1 MRVYRREIM
10 KSRTSSAVMIA
21 LGALILV
28 LFSYAR
34 PKPVP
39 NLQLEPLQSQID
51 AIRKQFPGD
60 MAVYMRNLKTGEQI
74 AMDADSVYET
84 FSVIKI
90 AIMAEVMH
98 QAESGKFSLDDRI
111 ILKASDERLPS
122 GVLYT
127 MQPGLNPTVRDLITL
142 MIIISDNAATDL
154 LADKVGRPKVTE
166 YMHALGL
173 QNTSIKFSDL
183 DWDRTWLGSLDP
195 SYRTATGDQTVGF
208 PFSRYTET
216 QVESAFRHTIYD
228 AGIYFGHSTARE
240 IGELLA
246 MIQDRKLVSQAA
258 SQFMLETLEK
268 QQVDNRFPKYLRD
281 VTIAHK
287 TGDGQPFIANDA
299 GLLFVKEQPIVLVVF
314 TGHHRGGTESL
325 HDAIARVAALAAGH
339 YGAALTP
346 DFKRE

>member
-1 MRVYRREIM
+1 M
-10 KSRTSSAVMIA
+10 K
-21 LGALILV
+21 
-28 LFSYAR
+28 
-34 PKPVP
+34 
-39 NLQLEPLQSQID
+39 NLNT
-51 AIRKQFPGD
+51 K
-60 MAVYMRNLKTGEQI
+60 EQI
-74 AMDADSVYET
+74 AIDADSVYET

-111 ILKASDERLPS
+111 VLKASDERLPS
-122 GVLYT
+122 GVLYA
-127 MQPGLNPTVRDLITL
+127 MQPGLNPTVRDLVTL

-154 LADKVGRPKVTE
+154 LADKVGRDKVTE

-173 QNTSIKFSDL
+173 KNTSIKFSDL

-195 SYRTATGDQTVGF
+195 SYRTATGDQTVAF
-208 PFSRYTET
+208 PFNRYTES
-216 QVESAFRHTIYD
+216 QVESAFGHTIYD

-240 IGELLA
+240 IGELLG
-246 MIQDRKLVSQAA
+246 MIQERKLVSAAA

-268 QQVDNRFPKYLRD
+268 QQVNDRFPKYIRD

-299 GLLFVKEQPIVLVVF
+299 GLLFIKNQPIVLVVF

-325 HDAIARVAALAAGH
+325 HDTIARVAALVAKH
-339 YGAALTP
+339 YGAELSP
-346 DFKRE
+346 SFKQK